1 MRIVVLDGYTLNPG
15 DISWQSLEALGD
27 LQVYDRT
34 PPDRTVE
41 RIGDA
46 QVVLT
51 NKTRLSA
58 EVINAA
64 PQIKYVGVL
73 ATGYDVVDV
82 AAAKQRGVPV
92 CNVPGYATDAVAEMV
107 FALLLELCRHTGAH
121 SAAVK
126 NGEWTAAPD
135 FCFWKYPMSEVSGKK
150 MGIVGLGR
158 TGQRTA
164 RIAQA
169 FGMRV
174 LAVSQS
180 RPEPESDTLRYVTM
194 DTLLAQSD
202 IVSLHCPLT
211 EHTHH
216 MIGREALARMKS
228 GVILINTARGG
239 LIDEWA
245 LANSLESGRVGGA
258 ACDVV
263 SAEPIR
269 AHNPL
274 LTAKNV
280 IITPHIAWAAR
291 SSRERLMAQ
300 TVDNVKAFLAGQ
312 PVNVVNGI

>member
-1 MRIVVLDGYTLNPG
+1 MKIVVLDGFTMNPG
-15 DISWQSLEALGD
+15 DISWQPLEALGD
-27 LQVYDRT
+27 LRVYDRT

-107 FALLLELCRHTGAH
+107 FALLLEMCRHIGAH
-121 SAAVK
+121 SDAVK
-126 NGEWTAAPD
+126 NGEWTASPD
-135 FCFWKYPMSEVSGKK
+135 FCFWKHPMSEVSGKTL
-150 MGIVGLGR
+150 GIVGLGR

-164 RIAQA
+164 QIAQA

-180 RPEPESDTLRYVTM
+180 RPLAESDTLRYVTT
-194 DTLLAQSD
+194 DTLLAESD
-202 IVSLHCPLT
+202 VISLHCPLT
-211 EHTHH
+211 EHTRH
-216 MIGREALARMKS
+216 MIGSDALARMKS
-228 GVILINTARGG
+228 GVMLINTARGG
-239 LIDEWA
+239 LIDERA
-245 LANSLESGRVGGA
+245 LAEALESGKVASA

-269 AHNPL
+269 EDNPL
-274 LTAKNV
+274 LTAKNI
-280 IITPHIAWAAR
+280 IITPHIAWASR
-291 SSRERLMAQ
+291 PSRERLMAQ
-300 TVDNVKAFLAGQ
+300 TVNNVKAFLAGQ

>member
-1 MRIVVLDGYTLNPG
+1 MRIVVLDGHTLNPG

-34 PPDRTVE
+34 PPDKTVE

-58 EVINAA
+58 EVINAS
-64 PQIKYVGVL
+64 PYIKYVGVL

-126 NGEWTAAPD
+126 NGEWTASPD
-135 FCFWKYPMSEVSGKK
+135 FCFWKYPMREICGKTL
-150 MGIVGLGR
+150 GIVGLGR

-164 RIAQA
+164 QIAQA

-180 RPEPESDTLRYVTM
+180 RPLAESDTLRYVTM
-194 DTLLAQSD
+194 DILLSQSD

-211 EHTHH
+211 EHTRH
-216 MIGREALARMKS
+216 MIDSDALARMKS
-228 GVILINTARGG
+228 GVMLINTARGG
-239 LIDEWA
+239 LIDERA
-245 LANSLESGRVGGA
+245 LANALESGKVAGA

-263 SAEPIR
+263 SVEPIR
-269 AHNPL
+269 ADNPL
-274 LTAKNV
+274 LAAKNI
-280 IITPHIAWAAR
+280 IITPHIAWAAL

-300 TVDNVKAFLAGQ
+300 TVNNVKAFLAGR
-312 PVNVVNGI
+312 PINVVNGI